1 MNAKT
6 LVLAGLALAALTAAG
21 IANEPSLP
29 RGQKMFARYD
39 ADNNGKISLDEIKPK
54 LAKRFLTIDDNADG
68 NVSSAEIDSWLKAKI
83 EKRKARMLGRLDTD
97 KNGAVSRVELD
108 RFVEAMFNDADSNDD
123 GGVTLDE
130 ARAFKMAKMKEIV
143 PGAGQN

>member
-6 LVLAGLALAALTAAG
+6 IVLAGLALAALTAAG
-21 IANEPSLP
+21 IANEPNLP

-39 ADNNGKISLDEIKPK
+39 ADSNGKISLDEIKPK

-68 NVSSAEIDSWLKAKI
+68 NVTSAEIDSWLKAKI
-83 EKRKARMLGRLDTD
+83 EKRKARMLGRLDID
-97 KNGAVSRVELD
+97 KNGVVSRVELD

-123 GGVTLDE
+123 GGVSLE
-130 ARAFKMAKMKEIV
+130 EVRSFKMAKMKELV
-143 PGAGQN
+143 PDAGQN